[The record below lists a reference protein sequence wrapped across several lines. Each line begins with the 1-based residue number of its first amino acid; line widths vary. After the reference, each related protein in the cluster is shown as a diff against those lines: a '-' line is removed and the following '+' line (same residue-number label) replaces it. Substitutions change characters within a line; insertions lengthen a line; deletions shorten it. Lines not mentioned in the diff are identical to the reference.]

1 MGGYP
6 VGHLAGGKEEAY
18 QALAERLS
26 RFPVGVVINDTLMEI
41 LQLLYTKDEAD
52 AGSKFPLKPRPLAE
66 IAGLIGMPAEKAG
79 KFLNGMAEKGLVT
92 DISRKGTTYYMLNPI
107 VVGFFE
113 FSLMRNDRANLRE
126 LSSLFERY
134 LHDRSVVKEIFG
146 ADTKMFRSLVYE
158 NYIPELVQTEVLS
171 YEKAERVIR
180 ESGGGGLSI
189 CACRHK
195 SYHLGKPC
203 SYPMEDVCTSL
214 GRPAEWVLRHGFAR
228 KASVDDLLKNLER
241 TYKLGLVLTCDN
253 VIDEPAY
260 ICHCCG
266 CCCGVLQ
273 SIRDYEVHSIQ
284 PSNFMPQIDPD
295 TCLSCDACIEACHI
309 NALKESG
316 GENPVLD
323 CEICI
328 GCGVCASVCPGGAI
342 QMVRQEQLHTPP
354 QNKIT
359 QMINIALERNRFS

>member
-1 MGGYP
+1 MGH
-6 VGHLAGGKEEAY
+6 VAGGKEEAY

-26 RFPVGVVINDTLMEI
+26 RFPVGVVVNDTLMEI
-41 LQLLYTKDEAD
+41 LQLLYTENEA
-52 AGSKFPLKPRPLAE
+52 AIGSKFPIKPRPLAE
-66 IAGLIGMPAEKAG
+66 IAALIGIPEG
-79 KFLNGMAEKGLVT
+79 KTTVVLNDMAQKGLVT
-92 DISRKGTTYYMLNPI
+92 DIPRKGTTYYMLNPI

-126 LSSLFERY
+126 LSTLFERY
-134 LHDRSVVKEIFG
+134 LHDQTVAEEIFG

-171 YEKAERVIR
+171 YEKAETVIR
-180 ESGGGGLSI
+180 ESSGGGLSL

-195 SYHLGKPC
+195 NYHLGKPC
-203 SYPMEDVCTSL
+203 KYPMEDICTSL
-214 GRPAEWVLRHGFAR
+214 GRPAEWVLRRGFAR

-241 TYKLGLVLTCDN
+241 SYKLGLVLTCDN

-284 PSNFMPQIDPD
+284 PSNFIPQIDSD
-295 TCLSCDACIEACHI
+295 TCLSCGTCVDACHI
-309 NALKESG
+309 NALKES
-316 GENPVLD
+316 EEAEPVLSQD
-323 CEICI
+323 ICI
-328 GCGVCASVCPGGAI
+328 GCGVCASVCPSEALK
-342 QMVRQEQLHTPP
+342 MVRQENISTPP
-354 QNKIT
+354 QNKIA
-359 QMINIALERNRFS
+359 QLINIAVERSRF